1 MAKLKRNM
9 IKLVKNPEEA
19 IKGAEIEFET
29 FWTTPF
35 LPASVTYEAMDLAD
49 QMDDEKNPKTARET
63 VDLLGT
69 FISEKVYGG
78 QFKLEDLQNRF
89 HGPDLIK
96 ELQDQIYFVAQ
107 GQQTDETKNF
117 LAKKN

>member
-1 MAKLKRNM
+1 M

-19 IKGAEIEFET
+19 MKGAEIEFET

-49 QMDDEKNPKTARET
+49 KMDDEENQQSVRTI

-69 FISEKVYGG
+69 FVADKVYGG
-78 QFKLEDLQNRF
+78 QFALEDLQNRF
-89 HGPDLIK
+89 HGPDLIN
-96 ELQDQIYFVAQ
+96 ELRAQVYFVAQ
-107 GQQTDETKNF
+107 GQQSDETKNF
-117 LAKKN
+117 LEKKN